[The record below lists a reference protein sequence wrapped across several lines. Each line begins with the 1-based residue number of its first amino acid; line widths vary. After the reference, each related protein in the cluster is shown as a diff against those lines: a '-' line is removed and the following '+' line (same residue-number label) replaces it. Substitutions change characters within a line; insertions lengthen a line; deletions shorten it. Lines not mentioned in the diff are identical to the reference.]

1 MSPGG
6 LRGRRRALGGGQMPS
21 IRPGTGAQ
29 GQEAKGLANPSESW
43 LVGGRWRKL
52 PPNLP
57 WRMSKK
63 PAPLLPARGAL
74 APASPGSPPHRLHLP
89 ALRPR
94 RCVGGTLSPCLSP
107 SFIYSP
113 KSHPNSTTC
122 WHLYNLCW
130 TYRAIR
136 GPVTSGKSLGSKW
149 GDAQK
154 RRMET

>member
-1 MSPGG
+1 
-6 LRGRRRALGGGQMPS
+6 MPS

-43 LVGGRWRKL
+43 LVGGAVEEAP

-57 WRMSKK
+57 LEDEQETS
-63 PAPLLPARGAL
+63 A